1 MYVHDENITKEGG
14 EKLTVIQFAEQRR
27 AGPKRNGD
35 MNYFKDVGK
44 LNLKWSVSTT
54 KLLEYTQ
61 EFKEVNKQRVASNRP
76 NKQSFSHIQ
85 DLNLVNQTKRHD
97 IIHFEKKIRWVPWNS
112 WRVNNTLGNDIEP

>member
-1 MYVHDENITKEGG
+1 M
-14 EKLTVIQFAEQRR
+14 IQFAEQRR

-44 LNLKWSVSTT
+44 LNLKCSASTT

-61 EFKEVNKQRVASNRP
+61 EFKEAHKQRVASNRL
-76 NKQSFSHIQ
+76 NQQSFSHIQ

-97 IIHFEKKIRWVPWNS
+97 IIHFEKQIKWVP
-112 WRVNNTLGNDIEP
+112 